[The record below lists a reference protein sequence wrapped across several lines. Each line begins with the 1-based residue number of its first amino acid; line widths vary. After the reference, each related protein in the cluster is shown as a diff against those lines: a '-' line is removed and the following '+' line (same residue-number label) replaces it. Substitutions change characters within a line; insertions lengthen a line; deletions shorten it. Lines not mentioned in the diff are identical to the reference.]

1 MPQMSFGMIL
11 RDARERKGY
20 DLAEAAR
27 RLRIRPDILLAIEE
41 NDFSRM
47 PPRGY
52 TRNMVNAYARLVG
65 LNPTELTRMYL
76 DEAYAF
82 QVGRARNESR
92 ATSQFDMGAAS
103 RTSRLARRKEQ
114 VHTDQTERAPRQNA
128 FGRMMYD
135 DRRDYDKDYDRSSY
149 QGRLYSSERT
159 HQSRHT
165 ALPTSQYTNFYA
177 GPKVPSMLQSKLP
190 IFIACGVIALL
201 LIVVLFLVF
210 GSHGGND
217 ADAPKVPVVGIDDTT
232 GGGEGSDDT
241 QTPVTPTEV
250 APTSVQVTYSVAS
263 GVEAYVVITNN
274 GEITDQMLSGPSEQ
288 TVDVNGTWSLAT
300 YVTDGVTVTMDG
312 KPLSFDTQDANGIPM
327 CVVDFDAY
335 LESWYQE
342 HPNVERPKDSANTTN
357 TNQNAS
363 DTTQNAGT
371 NNADV
376 NNSAAPQADA
386 QPVAENT
393 QAANVGTYGGYSDG
407 NYDANA
413 YSYDGYDN
421 VAADNGANGNNGYV
435 DGGYTEPYA
444 YDNGTTDYNDA
455 STVNGYIDDTAQV

>member
-20 DLAEAAR
+20 DLSEAAR

-82 QVGRARNESR
+82 QVGRARNQSR
-92 ATSQFDMGAAS
+92 ATAQFDMGAAS
-103 RTSRLARRKEQ
+103 RTSRLSRKREQ
-114 VHTDQTERAPRQNA
+114 AQTEQTERAPRQNA

-135 DRRDYDKDYDRSSY
+135 DRRDYDKDYDRSGY

-177 GPKVPSMLQSKLP
+177 GPKVQSMLQSKLP

-201 LIVVLFLVF
+201 LIIVLFLVF
-210 GSHGGND
+210 GNHGSDD

-232 GGGEGSDDT
+232 GGGEGTEDT

-250 APTSVQVTYSVAS
+250 APTSVKVTYSVAS
-263 GVEAYVVITNN
+263 GVDAYVVITNN
-274 GEITDQMLSGPSEQ
+274 GEITEEMLSGPSEQ
-288 TVDVNGTWSLAT
+288 SVDVNGTWSLAT
-300 YVTDGVTVTMDG
+300 YVTDGVTVTMDD
-312 KPLSFDTQDANGIPM
+312 KPLSFDSVDANGIPE
-327 CVVDFDAY
+327 CIVDFDAY

-342 HPNVERPKDSANTTN
+342 HPNVERPKDATQNTTN
-357 TNQNAS
+357 NTGANGANAGNN
-363 DTTQNAGT
+363 TQNSTQNNNNPAPSGDGT
-371 NNADV
+371 V
-376 NNSAAPQADA
+376 APQANSVSDA
-386 QPVAENT
+386 AGAQASGGDNTANPVSNDMGT
-393 QAANVGTYGGYSDG
+393 GDLNAASGYG
-407 NYDANA
+407 
-413 YSYDGYDN
+413 
-421 VAADNGANGNNGYV
+421 
-435 DGGYTEPYA
+435 
-444 YDNGTTDYNDA
+444 DA
-455 STVNGYIDDTAQV
+455 SQVNGYQDTVAQA

>member
-103 RTSRLARRKEQ
+103 RTSRLSRKKDQAQAEQ
-114 VHTDQTERAPRQNA
+114 AERAPRQNA

-135 DRRDYDKDYDRSSY
+135 DRRDYGKDYDRGSY

-177 GPKVPSMLQSKLP
+177 GPKAPSMLQSKLP
-190 IFIACGVIALL
+190 VFIACGVIALL
-201 LIVVLFLVF
+201 LIIVLFLVF
-210 GSHGGND
+210 GNNNSND
-217 ADAPKVPVVGIDDTT
+217 ADTPKVPVVGIDDTT
-232 GGGEGSDDT
+232 GGGEGTDDT
-241 QTPVTPTEV
+241 QTPVTPVEV
-250 APTSVQVTYSVAS
+250 APTSVKVTYSVAS

-274 GEITDQMLSGPSEQ
+274 GEISEEMLSGPSEQ
-288 TVDVNGTWSLAT
+288 SVDVNGTWSLAT
-300 YVTDGVTVTMDG
+300 YVTDGVTVTMDD
-312 KPLSFDTQDANGIPM
+312 KPLSFDATDASGIPM
-327 CVVDFDAY
+327 VVVDFNAY

-342 HPNVERPKDSANTTN
+342 HPNAERPKTTTDTTQNTAGD
-357 TNQNAS
+357 NAQSGTS
-363 DTTQNAGT
+363 DTTQSNAADTSTNAG
-371 NNADV
+371 V
-376 NNSAAPQADA
+376 APQADTTGA
-386 QPVAENT
+386 TDTTGVADTT
-393 QAANVGTYGGYSDG
+393 QGGDANV
-407 NYDANA
+407 
-413 YSYDGYDN
+413 
-421 VAADNGANGNNGYV
+421 ADVNGYV
-435 DGGYTEPYA
+435 DNA
-444 YDNGTTDYNDA
+444 
-455 STVNGYIDDTAQV
+455 AQA